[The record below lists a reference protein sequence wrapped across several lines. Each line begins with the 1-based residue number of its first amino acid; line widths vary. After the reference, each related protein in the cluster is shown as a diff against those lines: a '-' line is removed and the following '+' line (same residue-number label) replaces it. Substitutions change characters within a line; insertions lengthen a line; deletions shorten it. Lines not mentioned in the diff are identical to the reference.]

1 MAGYAN
7 SNQAKGSDMTAS
19 SLSQIIGTAVIDGGF
34 RRTLLSNPESA
45 LATFNLE
52 ANERRAISSI
62 QASTIEQFA
71 EQLFT
76 WMNDR
81 EIAWAE

>member
-1 MAGYAN
+1 
-7 SNQAKGSDMTAS
+7 
-19 SLSQIIGTAVIDGGF
+19 
-34 RRTLLSNPESA
+34 LSNPESA

>member
-1 MAGYAN
+1 
-7 SNQAKGSDMTAS
+7 MTAS
-19 SLSQIIGTAVIDGGF
+19 SLSQVIGTAVIDGGF
-34 RRTLLSNPESA
+34 RRTLLRNPERA
-45 LATFNLE
+45 LAAFNLE
-52 ANERRAISSI
+52 ANELRAISSI
-62 QASTIEQFA
+62 RASTIEQFA